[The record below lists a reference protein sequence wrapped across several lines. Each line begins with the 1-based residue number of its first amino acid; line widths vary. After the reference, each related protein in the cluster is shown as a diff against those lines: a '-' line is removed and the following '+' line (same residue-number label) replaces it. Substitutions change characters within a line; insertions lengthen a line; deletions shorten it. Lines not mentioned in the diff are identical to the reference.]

1 MGSRKSGKPT
11 TPSPYWP
18 DGARARWLA
27 RLGGRVASV
36 VLPLSLLPLTDAD
49 YHDFAERQ
57 VAESARQRVE
67 AGEWTWPDA
76 QQRARAE
83 LADLLAD
90 RLRGHGHTFWKGVRA
105 ADGVPVGWVWVG
117 PGPAFLERYGVRD
130 PARAR
135 WLSQITVRDDIRGR
149 GYGQALLTALHE
161 QLAAEGVEA
170 LYLRVYD
177 WNTAARRLYARC
189 GYQVERQFA
198 TDAHL
203 RKHLTAT
210 R

>member
-1 MGSRKSGKPT
+1 M
-11 TPSPYWP
+11 
-18 DGARARWLA
+18 ARAIP
-27 RLGGRVASV
+27 
-36 VLPLSLLPLTDAD
+36 PLSLLPLTDAE
-49 YHDFAERQ
+49 YRDFAERQ
-57 VAESARQRVE
+57 VAESARQWVE
-67 AGEWTWPDA
+67 AGEWALTDA
-76 QQRARAE
+76 HQRARVE
-83 LADLLAD
+83 QADLLAD
-90 RLRGHGHTFWKGVRA
+90 RLRGHGHTFLKGVRTT
-105 ADGVPVGWVWVG
+105 DGVPVGWVWVG
-117 PGPAFLERYGVRD
+117 PGPAVLERYGVRD
-130 PARAR
+130 LARAR
-135 WLSQITVRDDIRGR
+135 WLSQITVRDELRGR

-189 GYQVERQFA
+189 GYEVVRQFA